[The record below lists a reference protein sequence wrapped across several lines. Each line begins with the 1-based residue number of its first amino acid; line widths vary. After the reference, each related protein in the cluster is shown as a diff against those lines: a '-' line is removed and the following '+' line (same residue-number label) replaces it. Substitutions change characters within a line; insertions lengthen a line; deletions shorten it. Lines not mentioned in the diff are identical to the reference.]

1 MQAHKDRATGA
12 EMAVGQRCQHILA
25 EWKKP
30 KATCPNRTAGT
41 ASPLAHRA
49 REGWQ
54 IARIRCPKRQR
65 FEMWW
70 ETGRGFRSVQGP
82 VRRSQGPTSTPSSQA
97 ATWPLC
103 PYRRHIYSLEKETLK
118 DSRLEDSRKEA
129 ENTDV
134 NWGNS
139 LIDGEIP
146 TPFPAWFP
154 DH

>member
-1 MQAHKDRATGA
+1 MQGA
-12 EMAVGQRCQHILA
+12 
-25 EWKKP
+25 
-30 KATCPNRTAGT
+30 
-41 ASPLAHRA
+41 
-49 REGWQ
+49 
-54 IARIRCPKRQR
+54 
-65 FEMWW
+65 
-70 ETGRGFRSVQGP
+70 

-118 DSRLEDSRKEA
+118 DSRLEDSRREA

-154 DH
+154 DHGQHLGEPSRRLQTSASRDAILRISQPKPFHQVRKTQQVAEGEN